1 MFDTGFM
8 TPDSTSTI
16 TEESITPF
24 NQSHTTNIAI
34 ANTPTFN
41 GENIASLS
49 EDPNS
54 SSSPFDTETFQNSNL
69 TTPITITKKRRCI
82 KSFSQKEKLYGYWMQ
97 NQTPDNEDLKAI
109 AKDVGL
115 NYEQV
120 YKWFWELKQVKK
132 KNIIKQE
139 RKTEKKLKKQT
150 GYNTYICQK
159 IYGNFKYED
168 LEIYQSKLNEFKTP
182 ILYVS
187 WTKPRK

>member
-139 RKTEKKLKKQT
+139 RKNRKETEKSRQVITRIFVRK
-150 GYNTYICQK
+150 
-159 IYGNFKYED
+159 FM
-168 LEIYQSKLNEFKTP
+168 EILNMRISKSIRASSMNSKHLF
-182 ILYVS
+182 YM
-187 WTKPRK
+187 